1 MDCFN
6 KGFGLTAL
14 AAVFFVAGCAS
25 NQAVDG
31 GNKPVVTEIKS
42 DLPVYAKLDLT
53 PEGKYYFSEFSFM
66 EFKNSV
72 NLNTLSHNLHTGKV
86 GCQDE
91 IYNIGPKKQEK
102 TELCHD
108 KVLSSFRTSSYGGEA
123 MAQNTIS
130 VLVTVLSFGT
140 QAHSYRYSS
149 FDNELFSKA
158 LNEALTA
165 QPREHLISQFNSI
178 YQQSK
183 QIFAENKTAYDNK
196 WQELNAKLEKA
207 LVVKDNSQ
215 LYQSKPEVYIH
226 PSNPVEEKASTSVKW
241 GSASDLTAKLQ
252 EAANKEYAEGR
263 WTLICHS
270 IPGFK
275 HTSSGCDQRWG
286 TADELTMQPVL
297 YTIDSA
303 SRYRY
308 TPMLN
313 ASNAHI
319 SAVSEM
325 TGRIT
330 LTNHTNSFLTID
342 SLSLY
347 IGRDIETLSNL
358 NVQLPPKGVNRS
370 LSLAKYSNFQMTS
383 LANVKKSHL
392 ARSIDVGLAMKYKVV
407 DTNLENTLYKTNSVK
422 IQDLPGQVY

>member
-1 MDCFN
+1 MDCFK
-6 KGFGLTAL
+6 KGMSLTAL
-14 AAVFFVAGCAS
+14 AAAMMLAGCAS

-31 GNKPVVTEIKS
+31 DNKPVVAEINS

-53 PEGKYYFSEFSFM
+53 PEGKYYFSEFSFK
-66 EFKNSV
+66 EFKNSI
-72 NLNTLSHNLHTGKV
+72 NLNTLSHNLNTRKV

-91 IYNIGPKKQEK
+91 IYNIGPDKQEK

-108 KVLSSFRTSSYGGEA
+108 KVLSSFRTSSYTGEA
-123 MAQNTIS
+123 MAQNTLS
-130 VLVTVLSFGT
+130 VLITVLSFGT
-140 QAHSYRYSS
+140 QAHSYRFSS

-165 QPREHLISQFNSI
+165 QPREQLISQFNSI
-178 YQQSK
+178 YQQSS
-183 QIFAENKTAYDNK
+183 QIFAQNKTAYDNK
-196 WQELNAKLEKA
+196 WQELIDKLEKV

-215 LYQSKPEVYIH
+215 LYQGKPEANIH
-226 PSNPVEEKASTSVKW
+226 PSPSVSDKVSIDFRW
-241 GSASDLTAKLQ
+241 GSGSDLSAKLQ
-252 EAANKEYAEGR
+252 EAANNEYAKGG
-263 WTLICHS
+263 WLLICRP
-270 IPGFK
+270 IRGFK
-275 HTSSGCDQRWG
+275 HTHSGCDQRWG
-286 TADELTMQPVL
+286 IADELTVKPVL

-308 TPMLN
+308 IAVVN
-313 ASNAHI
+313 ASNAHV
-319 SAVSEM
+319 SAVSDRS
-325 TGRIT
+325 GRIT
-330 LTNHTNSFLTID
+330 ITNLTNSFLTID

-358 NVQLPPKGVNRS
+358 NVQLPPKGVNYS
-370 LSLAKYSNFQMTS
+370 LSLTKYSNFQMTN

-392 ARSIDVGLAMKYKVV
+392 ARSVNLGLAMKYKVA

>member
-6 KGFGLTAL
+6 KRFGLTAL

-31 GNKPVVTEIKS
+31 GNKPAVTEIKS

-53 PEGKYYFSEFSFM
+53 PEGKYYFSEFSFV
-66 EFKNSV
+66 EFKDSV

-86 GCQDE
+86 GCEDE
-91 IYNIGPKKQEK
+91 IYNLHSNKKEK
-102 TELCHD
+102 NELCHD
-108 KVLSSFRTSSYGGEA
+108 KVLASFRTSSQDGQT
-123 MAQNTIS
+123 MALNTIS
-130 VLVTVLSFGT
+130 VLVTAVSLGT
-140 QAHSYRYSS
+140 QAHSYRFSS
-149 FDNELFSKA
+149 FSDELFFKA

-165 QPREHLISQFNSI
+165 QPREQLISQFNSI

-183 QIFAENKTAYDNK
+183 QTFAEKKTAYDNK
-196 WQELNAKLEKA
+196 WRDLNAKLEKA

-215 LYQSKPEVYIH
+215 LYQGKPEVYVH
-226 PSNPVEEKASTSVKW
+226 PTSPVREKASTSVKW

-270 IPGFK
+270 IHGFN
-275 HTSSGCDQRWG
+275 HTHSGCEQRWG

-308 TPMLN
+308 TPMFN

-319 SAVSEM
+319 SAVSDKS
-325 TGRIT
+325 GRIT
-330 LTNHTNSFLTID
+330 LTNLTNSFLTVD

-347 IGRDIETLSNL
+347 VGQDIQTLSNL
-358 NVQLPPKGVNRS
+358 NVQLPPRGVNRS
-370 LSLAKYSNFQMTS
+370 LSLTKYSNFKTTN
-383 LANVKKSHL
+383 LVNVKKADLEHSVNL
-392 ARSIDVGLAMKYKVV
+392 GLAMKYKVV
-407 DTNLENTLYKTNSVK
+407 DTNLENTLYKTGNVK
-422 IQDLPGQVY
+422 LLDLPGRAF